1 MSTRPKSSKKSGK
14 ERASDIPSWAKGQK
28 PMKGESGKDF
38 AKRICDE
45 KYGEGNYPIGPGS
58 EYNQIKKYGE
68 MLLKE
73 VNFDVRLLTATF
85 LFD

>member
-1 MSTRPKSSKKSGK
+1 MTAFIHNLKLILSLVSTRPKSSKKSGK

-58 EYNQIKKYGE
+58 EYNQIKKYG
-68 MLLKE
+68 
-73 VNFDVRLLTATF
+73 DRGC
-85 LFD
+85 